1 MTLSERLGLLTDADL
16 SRMKGRSWHRAARA
30 WQEAR
35 AERNNTVRM
44 MLAAEAESEEAFYN
58 ACLVEI
64 SRRREAARSA
74 A

>member
-1 MTLSERLGLLTDADL
+1 MTIGERLGLLDDL
-16 SRMKGRSWHRAARA
+16 QLERMKTRSYQRAARA

-35 AERNNTVRM
+35 AERVAIVRV
-44 MLAAEAESEEAFYN
+44 MLMHEAESEEAFYN